1 MEDKNRKNKFQE
13 LEKYKQVEK
22 SINKK
27 FKKQIWSRFVTAIKK
42 YELIKENDKI
52 AVCISGGK
60 DSMLLAKC
68 MQQLQKISDVKFELE
83 FIVMDPGYSA
93 INRQKIED
101 NSVLLNIPIKIF
113 DTQIFEIVENIEET
127 PCYLCARM
135 RRGYLYRNALQ
146 LGCNKIALGHH
157 FDDAIETVLMS
168 MFYAA
173 EIKTMMPKLKSTN
186 FENMELIRPLYMVHE
201 EDIISWKKY
210 NELDFLQCACRF
222 TEQLANNFHQTDSKR
237 LETKNLIKDLKKINP
252 NIDTNIF
259 TSIHNINLETI
270 IGYRIGDEK
279 YSFLDNY

>member
-1 MEDKNRKNKFQE
+1 MENHNRKDKFQE
-13 LEKYKQVEK
+13 LEKHKQVEK

-27 FKKQIWSRFVTAIKK
+27 FKKQIWSKFVTAIKK

-93 INRQKIED
+93 ANRQKIED

-186 FENMELIRPLYMVHE
+186 FEGMELIRPLYMVHE
-201 EDIISWKKY
+201 EDIIAWKKY

-222 TEQLANNFHQTDSKR
+222 TEQLATNFHQTDSKR
-237 LETKNLIKDLKKINP
+237 LETKNLIKDLKSINP
-252 NIDTNIF
+252 HIDINIF
-259 TSIHNINLETI
+259 NSIHNINLETI
-270 IGYRIGDEK
+270 IGYRIGKEK
-279 YSFLDNY
+279 HSFLDDY